1 MVCCLLFDF
10 GCWSL
15 VVAVV
20 VVQVVVQV
28 VFQVVVQVVVHNLL
42 FPSALPLAS
51 AGAGGIRSDFFEF

>member
-1 MVCCLLFDF
+1 M
-10 GCWSL
+10 
-15 VVAVV
+15 

>member
-1 MVCCLLFDF
+1 MILVV
-10 GCWSL
+10 GRWSL